1 MRYAETKKKKRIANE
16 RTCSVRTA
24 MRIRTKE
31 KLVPDAGPYG
41 HGPQIVLRYGYLREA
56 ERMLTKQ
63 RRAEDREAQLRSE
76 LKRMD

>member
-1 MRYAETKKKKRIANE
+1 
-16 RTCSVRTA
+16 

-41 HGPQIVLRYGYLREA
+41 HGLQIVLLYGYLREA

-63 RRAEDREAQLRSE
+63 RRAEEKEAPELTCSQFLLNASE
-76 LKRMD
+76 AHVLKR